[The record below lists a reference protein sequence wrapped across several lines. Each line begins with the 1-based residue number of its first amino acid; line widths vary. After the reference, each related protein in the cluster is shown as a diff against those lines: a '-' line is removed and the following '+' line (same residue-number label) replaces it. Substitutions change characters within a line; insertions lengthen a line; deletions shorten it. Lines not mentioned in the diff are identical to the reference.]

1 MKKIVTVLAVVM
13 SLLMVGHSVKA
24 QNKFAVV
31 SLSELIPLMPETK
44 KADTAMND
52 YQNALAQSYD
62 DMRREFSEQDSLL
75 SSKDTAKYT
84 KAQLELKRK
93 NLGDLYQ
100 KMMTFQQQAQQMA
113 QQKNQELL
121 APIQKKAVEAIQTV
135 AKENGYTYVFVKEQL
150 LVYPPAEDII
160 NLVKK
165 KLGIS
170 ITATTAPVTK

>member
-24 QNKFAVV
+24 QTKFAYISVND
-31 SLSELIPLMPETK
+31 LITSMPETK

-52 YQNALAQSYD
+52 YQQALAQNYD

-75 SSKDTAKYT
+75 SSKDTVKYT

-121 APIQKKAVEAIQTV
+121 APIQKKAVEAIQAV
-135 AKENGYTYVFVKEQL
+135 AKENGFTYVFVKEQL

-165 KLGIS
+165 RLGVP
-170 ITATTAPVTK
+170 ITATAPATK

>member
-1 MKKIVTVLAVVM
+1 
-13 SLLMVGHSVKA
+13 
-24 QNKFAVV
+24 
-31 SLSELIPLMPETK
+31 MPETK

-52 YQNALAQSYD
+52 YQQALAQNYD

-121 APIQKKAVEAIQTV
+121 APIQKKAVEAIQAV

-160 NLVKK
+160 NIVKK
-165 KLGIS
+165 RLGIPV
-170 ITATTAPVTK
+170 TAATTK

>member
-13 SLLMVGHSVKA
+13 GLLMVGHSVRA

-31 SLSELIPLMPETK
+31 SVNDLITSMPETK

-52 YQNALAQSYD
+52 YQNALAQNYD

-121 APIQKKAVEAIQTV
+121 APIQRKAVEAIQAV

-150 LVYPPAEDII
+150 LVSPPSEDII

-165 KLGIS
+165 KLGIA
-170 ITATTAPVTK
+170 ITATPAK

>member
-24 QNKFAVV
+24 QTKFAYISVND
-31 SLSELIPLMPETK
+31 LITSMPETK

-52 YQNALAQSYD
+52 YQQALAQNYD

-121 APIQKKAVEAIQTV
+121 APIQRKAIEAIQAV
-135 AKENGYTYVFVKEQL
+135 AKENGYTYVFEKGQL
-150 LVYPPAEDII
+150 IVSPSAEDIT

-165 KLGIS
+165 RLGIP
-170 ITATTAPVTK
+170 ITAGTSK